1 MSRRDALV
9 LVADDDNSSSSA
21 IEKMLAKDGHRCLRA
36 RNGQEALRLFWD
48 ERPDLIILDVM
59 MPLLDGFQVCER
71 IREHDRATPVLFL
84 TAKGD
89 IVDKRIGYGIGG
101 DDYLVKP
108 FSGEA
113 LGVRVGALL
122 RRAQIAAEAAA
133 SAPQSE
139 LYHVG
144 DLEVNVRTGNVRLA
158 GKRVELT
165 PKESRIMA
173 VLASHPGEVYS
184 KRDLIEEIWGEE
196 YLDSSIAISVYIRR
210 IRAKLEPDPSEP
222 RYVQTVWHCGY
233 RLADEED
240 EKRDSS
246 GE

>member
-1 MSRRDALV
+1 MSRRDALI
-9 LVADDDNSSSSA
+9 LIADDDSSSSSA

-36 RNGQEALRLFWD
+36 TNGQEALRLFRD
-48 ERPDLIILDVM
+48 GQPDLIILDVM
-59 MPLLDGFQVCER
+59 MPVLD
-71 IREHDRATPVLFL
+71 
-84 TAKGD
+84 
-89 IVDKRIGYGIGG
+89 G

-108 FSGEA
+108 FSGEE
-113 LGVRVGALL
+113 LRLRVGALL
-122 RRAQIAAEAAA
+122 CRARIAREATARV
-133 SAPQSE
+133 PQRE
-139 LYHVG
+139 VYRAG
-144 DLEVNVRTGNVRLA
+144 DLEVDVRTGNVRLA
-158 GKRVELT
+158 GKRIELT

>member
-1 MSRRDALV
+1 
-9 LVADDDNSSSSA
+9 
-21 IEKMLAKDGHRCLRA
+21 
-36 RNGQEALRLFWD
+36 
-48 ERPDLIILDVM
+48 M

-108 FSGEA
+108 FSGEE
-113 LGVRVGALL
+113 LRLRVGALL

-173 VLASHPGEVYS
+173 VLAFEPSWS
-184 KRDLIEEIWGEE
+184 
-196 YLDSSIAISVYIRR
+196 R
-210 IRAKLEPDPSEP
+210 IRASRATCR
-222 RYVQTVWHCGY
+222 RYGTAVTGWQMRKTRSGTVLGNN
-233 RLADEED
+233 LAYSLR
-240 EKRDSS
+240 KNCNRARTPIAKAQ
-246 GE
+246 

>member
-108 FSGEA
+108 FAFDEFSA
-113 LGVRVGALL
+113 RVRALL
-122 RRAQIAAEAAA
+122 RRGSDTKSTVLSLADLTLNTTNRKIVRGERNITLTSTEYALLEYLLRNQGHVLTRSQIAD
-133 SAPQSE
+133 
-139 LYHVG
+139 HVWNY
-144 DLEVNVRTGNVRLA
+144 DFEYDSNVV
-158 GKRVELT
+158 
-165 PKESRIMA
+165 
-173 VLASHPGEVYS
+173 
-184 KRDLIEEIWGEE
+184 D
-196 YLDSSIAISVYIRR
+196 VYIRYLR
-210 IRAKLEPDPSEP
+210 NKIDRDFPVKLIHTV
-222 RYVQTVWHCGY
+222 RGTGYVMRV
-233 RLADEED
+233 EE
-240 EKRDSS
+240 
-246 GE
+246 

>member
-101 DDYLVKP
+101 DDYLGGFGSLCDK
-108 FSGEA
+108 G
-113 LGVRVGALL
+113 
-122 RRAQIAAEAAA
+122 
-133 SAPQSE
+133 
-139 LYHVG
+139 
-144 DLEVNVRTGNVRLA
+144 LA
-158 GKRVELT
+158 
-165 PKESRIMA
+165 
-173 VLASHPGEVYS
+173 
-184 KRDLIEEIWGEE
+184 
-196 YLDSSIAISVYIRR
+196 
-210 IRAKLEPDPSEP
+210 
-222 RYVQTVWHCGY
+222 
-233 RLADEED
+233 
-240 EKRDSS
+240 
-246 GE
+246 

>member
-1 MSRRDALV
+1 MTKVMLV
-9 LVADDDNSSSSA
+9 DDDASMQVL
-21 IEKMLAKDGHRCLRA
+21 IEQIVRRGGYDFCCAGNGADGLEMLRA
-36 RNGQEALRLFWD
+36 
-48 ERPDLIILDVM
+48 ERPDFLILDVM
-59 MPLLDGFQVCER
+59 LPDINGFEICEI
-71 IREHDRATPVLFL
+71 IRGEGREVPIMFL

-108 FSGEA
+108 FSGEE
-113 LGVRVGALL
+113 LRLRVGALL
-122 RRAQIAAEAAA
+122 RRAQIAAEAVT
-133 SAPQSE
+133 SAPQRE
-139 LYHVG
+139 LYRVG

-158 GKRVELT
+158 GKRIELT

-196 YLDSSIAISVYIRR
+196 YLDSAIAISVYIRR

-233 RLADEED
+233 RLTDEGGEERD
-240 EKRDSS
+240 EF
-246 GE
+246 EE

>member
-89 IVDKRIGYGIGG
+89 IVDKRIGG

-108 FSGEA
+108 FSGEE
-113 LGVRVGALL
+113 LRLRVGALL

>member
-1 MSRRDALV
+1 M
-9 LVADDDNSSSSA
+9 
-21 IEKMLAKDGHRCLRA
+21 
-36 RNGQEALRLFWD
+36 
-48 ERPDLIILDVM
+48 
-59 MPLLDGFQVCER
+59 
-71 IREHDRATPVLFL
+71 
-84 TAKGD
+84 
-89 IVDKRIGYGIGG
+89 
-101 DDYLVKP
+101 
-108 FSGEA
+108 
-113 LGVRVGALL
+113 

>member
-108 FSGEA
+108 FAFDELLA
-113 LGVRVGALL
+113 RLRVMT
-122 RRAQIAAEAAA
+122 RRASASVSDVFTVADLTVDCAA
-133 SAPQSE
+133 
-139 LYHVG
+139 
-144 DLEVNVRTGNVRLA
+144 RTVSRGGVPVALSS
-158 GKRVELT
+158 
-165 PKESRIMA
+165 KEFAI
-173 VLASHPGEVYS
+173 L
-184 KRDLIEEIWGEE
+184 E
-196 YLDSSIAISVYIRR
+196 YLVRNRGIVLSREKISHHVWNYDYEGGSNVVDVYIRYLR
-210 IRAKLEPDPSEP
+210 KKLDDGFSKKLLHTVRGAGYVLREEP
-222 RYVQTVWHCGY
+222 
-233 RLADEED
+233 
-240 EKRDSS
+240 
-246 GE
+246 

>member
-108 FSGEA
+108 FSGEE
-113 LGVRVGALL
+113 LRLRVGALL

-139 LYHVG
+139 LYHGECAPGGKTSRAYSQGVEDHGGAGIASGGGIQQARSYRG
-144 DLEVNVRTGNVRLA
+144 DLGRGVSGLVYRHFRVHTTHSSQVGAGSERAALRADGMALRLPA
-158 GKRVELT
+158 GR
-165 PKESRIMA
+165 
-173 VLASHPGEVYS
+173 
-184 KRDLIEEIWGEE
+184 
-196 YLDSSIAISVYIRR
+196 
-210 IRAKLEPDPSEP
+210 
-222 RYVQTVWHCGY
+222 
-233 RLADEED
+233 
-240 EKRDSS
+240 
-246 GE
+246 

>member
-1 MSRRDALV
+1 MTRW
-9 LVADDDNSSSSA
+9 SSLPTTTIAPSSA

-108 FSGEA
+108 FSGEE
-113 LGVRVGALL
+113 L
-122 RRAQIAAEAAA
+122 RLPGGG
-133 SAPQSE
+133 S
-139 LYHVG
+139 
-144 DLEVNVRTGNVRLA
+144 
-158 GKRVELT
+158 
-165 PKESRIMA
+165 
-173 VLASHPGEVYS
+173 LASRANCGRSRSVRAPKRAIPRRRPGSERAHGECAPGGKTSRAYSQGVEDHGGAGIASGEVYS